1 LPITFELYDVFLGS
15 VFRLMPYV
23 PFDQIRVDE
32 ITVPAPFGRVGV
44 EIRR

>member
-23 PFDQIRVDE
+23 PFDQIR
-32 ITVPAPFGRVGV
+32 G
-44 EIRR
+44 